1 MNTTSRDFFE
11 HMYES
16 SPDPWSFASS
26 DYERQ
31 RYARI
36 LDFVPPRCF
45 RNVFEPGCSIGELTA
60 LLATRCGFVM
70 AIDIAEAAV
79 AAARQRCHSF
89 DNVDV
94 QQGAVLDELPDGP
107 FDLVVFSEIGYYL
120 TETQLVG
127 LAPELAGRIEASG
140 QLLAVHWTGVSADH
154 LLSGTRVHELLAEHL
169 GMDHLHHEQR
179 SWDDRDGFVLDIWHN
194 EPIPSGRQK

>member
-26 DYERQ
+26 EYERR

-60 LLATRCGFVM
+60 LLAPRCGSVT
-70 AIDIAEAAV
+70 AIDIAETAV
-79 AAARQRCHSF
+79 AAARQRCQSF
-89 DNVDV
+89 DNVEV
-94 QQGAVLDELPDGP
+94 HRGALLDDLPDGQ

-120 TETQLVG
+120 TEAQLIG
-127 LAPELAGRIEASG
+127 LAPELTSRIEGSG
-140 QLLAVHWTGVSADH
+140 QLVAVHWTGESADH
-154 LLSGTRVHELLAEHL
+154 PLSGTRVHELLAEHL
-169 GMDHLHHEQR
+169 GMGHLHHEQR
-179 SWDDRDGFVLDIWHN
+179 SWDERDGFVLDIWHN
-194 EPIPSGRQK
+194 EPIPSRRLK